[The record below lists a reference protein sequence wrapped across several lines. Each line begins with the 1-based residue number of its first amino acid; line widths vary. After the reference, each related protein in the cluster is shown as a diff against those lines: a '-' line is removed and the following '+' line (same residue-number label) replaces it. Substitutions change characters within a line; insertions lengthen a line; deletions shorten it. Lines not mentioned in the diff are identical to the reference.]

1 MFKKKCEEVYT
12 KDALLS
18 WALDKG
24 GSKLYHDIEDYIESF
39 TDSDDHYAKTQD
51 GRLEFYDEF
60 VFEGV
65 KDILKNGGINV
76 TTTASLDLHELHEVE
91 ELGPLY

>member
-1 MFKKKCEEVYT
+1 MFDKVCEEVYT
-12 KDALLS
+12 KDSLLS

-24 GSKLYHDIEDYIESF
+24 GHQFYHEIEGYIESF
-39 TDSDDHYAKTQD
+39 TGSDDHYAITQD
-51 GRLEFYDEF
+51 GKTEFYDTF

-65 KDILKNGGINV
+65 KDILKNNGVKIK
-76 TTTASLDLHELHEVE
+76 TPASLDLHELE

>member
-1 MFKKKCEEVYT
+1 MFEKECEEVYT

-39 TDSDDHYAKTQD
+39 TDSDHYAMTQD